1 MEELRQPI
9 ILGSVLFYM
18 VLCIGI
24 GLWAMRKTKSAGDF
38 FVAGRSLGPIVVGLA
53 VFSSSLSGFGFV
65 GGPGLVYSTGL
76 SSVWMSTVT
85 AFGFAIGFFLIAKR
99 IRMIA
104 EVRDTLSLPD
114 IVAARYNSELA
125 RALTGVTILLGVL
138 GYMATQILAMAM
150 VLKAL
155 LSATP
160 MFADIS
166 LVTCA
171 IISTSVLIFY
181 SVTGGIIAS
190 VYTDLVQGSIMI
202 VAGIL
207 VVITAAN
214 VFDGGMTEVSQTI
227 FADDPEA
234 IMPFGTVGAVGVLS
248 WFFLFGF
255 GLAGQPHIIT
265 KMMMNRRI
273 EDNKII
279 LPMSMLGYAVAVL
292 LWVSVGLVMR
302 AVVVGD
308 MLTPLEAADQAAP
321 VFLSQ
326 YAHPLLAG
334 IVFAGLFAAIMSTA
348 DAFLNIGAAAVVHDI
363 PKAIRGMAMKTE
375 LTSARWATVI
385 ISLIATGFALYAHYG
400 SGQLVALL
408 GAFGWGTFAAAI
420 VPIVVIG
427 LNWKRATRP
436 AAITAIVFSL
446 AVNLAFQ
453 LFGWSLPYAMHP
465 GFLAL
470 LVSMILFILVSLAT
484 PEEEISKDIDR
495 IMEL

>member
-1 MEELRQPI
+1 MEEYRQTI
-9 ILGSVLFYM
+9 ILGSVAFYM

-24 GLWAMRKTKSAGDF
+24 GLWAMRRTKSAGDF

-76 SSVWMSTVT
+76 SSVWMSSVT
-85 AFGFAIGFFLIAKR
+85 AFGFAIGFFLVAKR

-114 IVAARYNSELA
+114 IVAARYDSELA
-125 RALTGVTILLGVL
+125 RFLTGITILFGVL
-138 GYMATQILAMAM
+138 GYMATQILAMAL
-150 VLKAL
+150 VLQQL
-155 LSATP
+155 LIATP

-190 VYTDLVQGSIMI
+190 VYTDLVQGTIMI
-202 VAGIL
+202 VAGIM
-207 VVITAAN
+207 VVITAAS
-214 VFDGGMTEVSQTI
+214 VFDGGMTEVSQVI
-227 FADDPEA
+227 FADDPAA
-234 IMPFGTVGAVGVLS
+234 ISPFGTVGTIGVLS

-273 EDNKII
+273 QDNRVI
-279 LPMSMLGYAVAVL
+279 LPLSMLGYAVAVL

-308 MLTPLEAADQAAP
+308 VMDPLGAPDQAAP
-321 VFLSQ
+321 AFLST

-363 PKAIRGMAMKTE
+363 PKAVRGFAMKAE
-375 LTSARWATVI
+375 LSAARWATI
-385 ISLIATGFALYAHYG
+385 ILSVIATGFALYAHYG

-420 VPIVVIG
+420 VPVVVIG
-427 LNWKRATRP
+427 LNWQRATRP
-436 AAITAIVFSL
+436 AGITAIVFSL
-446 AVNLAFQ
+446 LINLAFQ
-453 LFGWSLPYAMHP
+453 IFGWSLPYAMHP
-465 GFLAL
+465 GFIAL
-470 LVSMILFILVSLAT
+470 LSAMILFIVISLMT
-484 PEEEISKDIDR
+484 PEEKIADDIR
-495 IMEL
+495 EIMEI

>member
-24 GLWAMRKTKSAGDF
+24 GLWAMRRTKSAGDF

-65 GGPGLVYSTGL
+65 GGPGLVYTTGL

-125 RALTGVTILLGVL
+125 RGLTAVTILLGVL

-155 LSATP
+155 LAATP

-171 IISTSVLIFY
+171 VISTSVLIFY

-207 VVITAAN
+207 VVITAAT
-214 VFDGGMTEVSQTI
+214 VFEGGMTEVSQTI
-227 FADDPEA
+227 LNDDPEA

-273 EDNKII
+273 EDNKVI

-308 MLTPLEAADQAAP
+308 VLAPLEAADQSAP
-321 VFLSQ
+321 VFLTQ

-334 IVFAGLFAAIMSTA
+334 VVFAGLFAAIMSTA

-363 PKAIRGMAMKTE
+363 PKAVRGMAMNAE
-375 LTSARWATVI
+375 LTAARWATII
-385 ISLIATGFALYAHYG
+385 ISLVATGFALYAHYG
-400 SGQLVALL
+400 SGTLVALL

-420 VPIVVIG
+420 VPVVVIG
-427 LNWKRATRP
+427 LNWQRATRP
-436 AAITAIVFSL
+436 AAITAIVFAL
-446 AVNLAFQ
+446 VINLAFQ
-453 LFGWSLPYAMHP
+453 FFGWSLPYAMHP

-470 LVSMILFILVSLAT
+470 LISMILFILVSLAT
-484 PEEEISKDIDR
+484 PEEKIASDIKR
-495 IMEL
+495 IMDI